1 MTPFILATRTP
12 DAPPPPRPEPA
23 GAAGIVW
30 GVNPLR
36 SVADYC
42 SKDRLEPLEGYLD
55 ELSRPAIQSC
65 SLY

>member
-1 MTPFILATRTP
+1 MTPFILATRTA
-12 DAPPPPRPEPA
+12 DAP
-23 GAAGIVW
+23 AGIVW